1 MPIVIVL
8 MLKGKTQVLR
18 FPYKFQYKKVW
29 QTFEC
34 VKLCKFGK
42 FLELQACLEA
52 THDEIHVQPF

>member
-1 MPIVIVL
+1 MPKGNIL
-8 MLKGKTQVLR
+8 TLRGKTQVLR
-18 FPYKFQYKKVW
+18 FPFKFQYKKVW

-52 THDEIHVQPF
+52 TYDEIHVLPF